1 MGLFS
6 DLFSNNNA
14 QAAAEAKKAGL
25 LAGRTEANAAL
36 DKGFTTATGYYDKAL
51 VPFSDLYTKGI
62 RGYDTYL
69 DATGANG
76 PEGIA
81 RAGATFKAMPGYS
94 GGLTTGLDLLE
105 RRAAARGDLGGG
117 NTSADTIRFASD
129 YDAQKYKDF
138 VSALSG
144 QSGVATAG
152 AAGQG
157 AILGQEGSLAADIG
171 SKKANYGWNTETG
184 IGNANAEAEMAKQQ
198 ASANFWSALMG
209 GAKLATQ
216 AFGGGG
222 GFPSFGFGGGANTP
236 GAASNFAGYNMTGLP
251 GA

>member
-6 DLFSNNNA
+6 DLFSNDNA
-14 QAAAEAKKAGL
+14 EEAARLKAAGL
-25 LAGRTEANAAL
+25 QAGRTEAYGQL
-36 DKGFTTATGYYDKAL
+36 DKGFTNATGYYDKAL
-51 VPFSDLYTKGI
+51 LPFSDLYTKGSK
-62 RGYDTYL
+62 GYDTYL
-69 DATGANG
+69 DATGVNG

-81 RAGATFKAMPGYS
+81 RAGSLYKQLPGYS
-94 GGLTTGLDLLE
+94 AGQTTGLDLLE

-129 YDAQKYKDF
+129 YDSQKYKDF
-138 VSALSG
+138 LASLSG
-144 QSGVATAG
+144 QSGVAQAG

-171 SKKANYGWNTETG
+171 SKKANYGWGTETG

-209 GAKLATQ
+209 GANMALKASGVGGFGMPS
-216 AFGGGG
+216 FGGGSSG
-222 GFPSFGFGGGANTP
+222 GMGWTP
-236 GAASNFAGYNMTGLP
+236 TGTSRLY
-251 GA
+251 